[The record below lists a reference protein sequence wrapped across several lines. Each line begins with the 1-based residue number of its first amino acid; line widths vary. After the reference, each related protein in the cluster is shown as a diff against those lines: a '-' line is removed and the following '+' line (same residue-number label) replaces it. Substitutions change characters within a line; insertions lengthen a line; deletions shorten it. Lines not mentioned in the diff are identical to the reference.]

1 MNELRDNY
9 EKAQRKLE
17 SADANLKKCVARLL
31 SISFIVG
38 LSLSLRFQSR
48 SDRLN
53 LANFDD
59 RSREL
64 EEIRNECEQARTFA
78 RDQYATE
85 TYHCASEEH
94 AITVDVFAQYLFEQR
109 DFYDDIAKYFS
120 SKMPEIEER
129 LNADEFIPLFGY
141 DLTKHCSKRVD
152 TLIAYPM
159 EICVRLLDTHLAEEG
174 LFRLASS
181 QIKQKKFVAQLNLQ
195 SIDKGTSL
203 SELSYDAHVPANT
216 LKQYLRQLPDCLLTN
231 ALFTQWNQ
239 AATIKCVTFSPLSL
253 SLTPSSLTV
262 PNNSACN
269 ASAS

>member
-1 MNELRDNY
+1 M
-9 EKAQRKLE
+9 
-17 SADANLKKCVARLL
+17 
-31 SISFIVG
+31 
-38 LSLSLRFQSR
+38 
-48 SDRLN
+48 
-53 LANFDD
+53 ANFDD

-120 SKMPEIEER
+120 SKIPEIEER
-129 LNADEFIPLFGY
+129 LTSDEFIPLFGY
-141 DLTKHCSKRVD
+141 DLTKHCSKRMD
-152 TLIAYPM
+152 TLIAYPI
-159 EICVRLLDTHLAEEG
+159 EICVRLLDNHLSEEG

-239 AATIKCVTFSPLSL
+239 AATIRYITFSALALSL
-253 SLTPSSLTV
+253 FLTCFSHSSEQARLQRIGQLIHQLPRIHYENLAFVLFLWSALSGGRTTLLLSSLLV
-262 PNNSACN
+262 I
-269 ASAS
+269 